1 MREIYKPRFGKM
13 CTLEMGGA
21 DAGGGSVE
29 PKQTAEQIVNPERY
43 KLGEIRGIS
52 EAEPTINID
61 YLKIATWVSDD
72 DVRRHLRTPIT
83 KIIKKE
89 DIPIALKDADRY
101 YHNKNRQDKEGNYID
116 DDPSKIIPMVATNG
130 LDELVASLVIR
141 LKGDPFSRSSDEKVA
156 GIESVV
162 VDPNLKGSHFGTMIM
177 TAAIE
182 TLFDNGVYDGKPAN
196 AVRLWIF
203 ANAQTGNITPKI
215 VFFRAFGFEVTA
227 GNWKGYA
234 EARGMSDDRDG
245 QQYELT
251 REVWEKI
258 KKIDL
263 EKKPEEGG
271 QKFVLPTGAIRKST
285 LRTPHVSAKNN

>member
-1 MREIYKPRFGKM
+1 MGEIYKFGFGKM
-13 CTLEMGGA
+13 CTLSTEGV
-21 DAGGGSVE
+21 DVGGGSGGL
-29 PKQTAEQIVNPERY
+29 KQNVEQIVNPERFA
-43 KLGEIRGIS
+43 LGEIRGIS
-52 EAEPTINID
+52 EAEPGINID
-61 YLKIATWVSDD
+61 YLQYATWVSHD
-72 DVRRHLRTPIT
+72 DVRRHLRTSIT
-83 KIIKKE
+83 KIGKPE

-101 YHNKNRQDKEGNYID
+101 FHNKSRQDANGNYID
-116 DDPSKIIPMVATNG
+116 DDPNKIIPMVATNR
-130 LDELVASLVIR
+130 LDETVASLVIR
-141 LKGDPFSRSSDEKVA
+141 LKGDPFARSSDERVA
-156 GIESVV
+156 GIEGVV

-177 TAAIE
+177 TAALE
-182 TLFDNGVYDGKPAN
+182 TLFDNGVYDGKPAD

-203 ANAQTGNITPKI
+203 ADAQAGDITPKI
-215 VFFRAFGFEVTA
+215 VFFRSFGFEVIA

-258 KKIDL
+258 KKRDL

-285 LRTPHVSAKNN
+285 LRNPHASAER